1 MAPLQVT
8 GSTCHTKT
16 LPHYFMFS
24 GRGLGVGD
32 REVMNGS
39 GARWR
44 VLSTLRKHLGCYGI
58 CREGYDK
65 GGDFSSVWE
74 CVEMDTLLRK
84 ALSLSE
90 LEVVRSRT

>member
-1 MAPLQVT
+1 MAEV
-8 GSTCHTKT
+8 
-16 LPHYFMFS
+16 
-24 GRGLGVGD
+24 
-32 REVMNGS
+32 REE
-39 GARWR
+39 GAR
-44 VLSTLRKHLGCYGI
+44 LDKTGLPNLRKHLGCYGI